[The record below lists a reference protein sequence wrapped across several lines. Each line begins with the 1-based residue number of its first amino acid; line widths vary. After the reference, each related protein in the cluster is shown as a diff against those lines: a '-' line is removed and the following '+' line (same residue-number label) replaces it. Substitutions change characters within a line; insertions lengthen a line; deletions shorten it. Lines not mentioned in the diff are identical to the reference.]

1 MNPDQNAPAGP
12 TSPSPEPT
20 PTPTPTPMTPSPS
33 LDPAQPVAPVSPMTP
48 EPTAPVSTDVPSPF
62 GAAPAPVAEPAV
74 PPVPAQPTAVF
85 GSSPNNDPIPT
96 PGGNSKKKLVILL
109 SAIVGGLVVLGGI
122 AVAVYVIFFMV
133 TKEDYKKAY
142 DQMGVVQQKT
152 EDGSNVTGSSS
163 ESSFETVKTAYEEY
177 KVENAKLADLKA
189 IRADSEIHEKYVAYE
204 AKSKEFIGFMDAFIP
219 SYESLLT
226 ATDSLK
232 ALSSDF
238 SSASVQTA
246 LTAFEK
252 ASGDITDPT
261 LKTYVD
267 SVIVSYKEL
276 LVQMK
281 AYEEATSSSAKLA
294 ALNKISPL
302 TSDLGDAATAMSKDL
317 KERSD
322 AVSPKDTFN
331 ALSKIITQK
340 YNASK

>member
-1 MNPDQNAPAGP
+1 MNPDQNVPAGP
-12 TSPSPEPT
+12 TPPTPEPT
-20 PTPTPTPMTPSPS
+20 PTPVAPSPPS
-33 LDPAQPVAPVSPMTP
+33 DPAQPVAPLTP
-48 EPTAPVSTDVPSPF
+48 DPSMSAMPSPATSF
-62 GAAPAPVAEPAV
+62 GPVASPEVTPSAPEV
-74 PPVPAQPTAVF
+74 PVVPAQPTAVF

-96 PGGNSKKKLVILL
+96 PGGNSKKKLIILL
-109 SAIVGGLVVLGGI
+109 SAIVGGLVLLGGI

-142 DQMGVVQQKT
+142 DQMSVVQQKT
-152 EDGSNVTGSSS
+152 EDGSDITGGSSG
-163 ESSFETVKTAYEEY
+163 EAFDTAKTSYEEY
-177 KVENAKLADLKA
+177 KVENAKLANLKA
-189 IRADSEIHEKYVAYE
+189 IRADADINKKYVAYE
-204 AKSKEFIGFMDAFIP
+204 AKSKEFIVFMDAFIP
-219 SYESLLT
+219 SYEALVT
-226 ATDSLK
+226 ATDSLSGF
-232 ALSSDF
+232 SSNF

-246 LTAFEK
+246 LTAFET

-281 AYEEATSSSAKLA
+281 AYEAATSSSAKLA

-302 TSDLGDAATAMSKDL
+302 TSDLGDAASTMSKDL

-322 AVSPKDTFN
+322 AVSPKDTFD
-331 ALSKIITQK
+331 ALAKIITQK

>member
-1 MNPDQNAPAGP
+1 MNPDQNVPADP
-12 TSPSPEPT
+12 TPPTPEPT
-20 PTPTPTPMTPSPS
+20 PTPVAPSPLS
-33 LDPAQPVAPVSPMTP
+33 DPTQPVAPINPLTP
-48 EPTAPVSTDVPSPF
+48 DPATPASTDAPSPF
-62 GAAPAPVAEPAV
+62 GAVPSPVATPVA
-74 PPVPAQPTAVF
+74 PPVPVQPTAVF

-96 PGGNSKKKLVILL
+96 PGGNSKKKLIILL
-109 SAIVGGLVVLGGI
+109 SAIVGGLIVLGGI
-122 AVAVYVIFFMV
+122 AIAVYVIFFMV

-142 DQMGVVQQKT
+142 DQMSIVQQKT
-152 EDGSNVTGSSS
+152 DDGSDISSSSS
-163 ESSFETVKTAYEEY
+163 ESTFETVKTAYEEY
-177 KVENAKLADLKA
+177 KVENAKLANLKA
-189 IRADSEIHEKYVAYE
+189 IRADADIHQKYVAYE
-204 AKSKEFIGFMDAFIP
+204 VKSKEFVAFMDAFLP
-219 SYESLLT
+219 SYGALLT
-226 ATDSLK
+226 ATDSLS

-246 LTAFEK
+246 LSAFET

-276 LVQMK
+276 LVQIK
-281 AYEEATSSSAKLA
+281 VYESASSNSEKLA

-302 TSDLGDAATAMSKDL
+302 TSDLGDAATTMSKDL